1 MIKNPFILI
10 GLLFTIEFVIL
21 YLANHPQ
28 FKKYFNFLP
37 SMFWIYFLPMLASSV
52 GFIDAKSAVYGQALN
67 YVLPASLFLILV
79 CVDLKMI
86 LRLGTTALFTFFI
99 GSFGIML
106 GTVVVFFIFKRW
118 IGPEFAPGFAALSAS
133 WTGGSANMIAVKEA
147 LSTPDAVFA
156 PMVIV
161 DTIVPY
167 VWMGLLIMFSASQ
180 GKFDRWNKT
189 DRRILDDI
197 NQRVAP
203 ALSSKQGK
211 LRLIPVILL
220 IVLGSG
226 VSLAVK
232 ALAGY
237 LPVIKGVIAA
247 SSWPIIL
254 VSTLALICSLTP
266 LRKLEN
272 FSSQR
277 VGYYLLYFVLTT
289 IGAKAS
295 IQHLGTSFILI
306 IAGFLIV
313 TIHAVILLTATRLMR
328 IPLFLSAASSQAN
341 IGGVAS
347 APVVAE
353 IYQPGFSAI
362 GLLMAILGN
371 IVGTYLGI
379 ITGQICSFVAGR

>member
-1 MIKNPFILI
+1 MIKDPFILI
-10 GLLFTIEFVIL
+10 GLLLTIEFVVL

-28 FKKYFNFLP
+28 FKKYFSFLP

-52 GFIDAKSAVYGQALN
+52 GLIDAKSPVYGQALN

-86 LRLGTTALFTFFI
+86 FRLGTTALLTFFI

-118 IGPEFAPGFAALSAS
+118 VGVEFAPGFAALSAS

-147 LSTPDAVFA
+147 LSTPDQVFA

-161 DTIVPY
+161 DTVVPY

-180 GKFDRWNKT
+180 IKFDQWNKA
-189 DRRILDDI
+189 DRRILDEI
-197 NQRVAP
+197 NKRVST
-203 ALSSKQGK
+203 ALSSQPGS
-211 LRLIPVILL
+211 LRLVPVVLL
-220 IVLGSG
+220 IALGFG
-226 VSLAVK
+226 VSLTVK

-254 VSTLALICSLTP
+254 VSTLALLCSLTP
-266 LRKLEN
+266 LKKLEQ
-272 FSSQR
+272 FSSTR

-306 IAGFLIV
+306 IAGFMIV
-313 TIHAVILLTATRLMR
+313 TIHAVILLTATRVMR
-328 IPLFLSAASSQAN
+328 IPLFLAAASSQAN

-371 IVGTYLGI
+371 IIGTYLGI
-379 ITGQICSFVAGR
+379 VVGNIMS